1 MHILKYTRNFWKK
14 KMQVSVDEMFKRG
27 NNGKIEAVSRRW
39 VKKFPKIH
47 RETPVPKSLFR
58 KVLGLQL
65 ATLSKRDSG
74 IGVFL

>member
-14 KMQVSVDEMFKRG
+14 KMQVSADEMFKRG